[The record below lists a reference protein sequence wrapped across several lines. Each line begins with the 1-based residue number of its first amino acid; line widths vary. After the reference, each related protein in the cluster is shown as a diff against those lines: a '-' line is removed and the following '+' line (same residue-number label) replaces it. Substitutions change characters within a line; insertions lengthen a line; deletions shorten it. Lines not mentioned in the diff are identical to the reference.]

1 VVLVNLATTLR
12 SAVINDWSSYKV
24 FVFTPYRMTAAGPES
39 ITYGTPEFKAEVAA
53 WMGALAAEH
62 AWVEVTPETAA
73 KEIGRVVDEA
83 ARRPVVVFNLCDGI
97 EVDGYPGIKTVRALE
112 ASGVPYSG
120 ADTAFYEI
128 TTPKTVM
135 KNRLLK
141 RGVSTSPFVEIKD
154 PRADGA
160 RAGERLGYPLI
171 IKPDVSA
178 ASFGISIKSVVHN
191 EAACIEQAGVSLAG
205 ERDTENYYEG
215 VFAER
220 FIPGRE
226 FTVLCA
232 SDPSSHGG
240 VFVYPPV
247 ERVFHKALPTH
258 ERLLSYDRYWEKY
271 ESEGALPD
279 RAPIAHYE
287 SAPAEW
293 ANALSTLARDA
304 YVALDGVGYGR
315 VDIRRDERTGE
326 FLVLEANCN
335 CGLSTDGETSV
346 SWILRLSGE
355 TMPRLLER
363 IFTDAVTRRAG
374 ATRRT
379 GRRKTARV
387 EAVGAA

>member
-1 VVLVNLATTLR
+1 M
-12 SAVINDWSSYKV
+12 INDWSSHRI

-39 ITYGTPEFKAEVAA
+39 ITYGTPEFKAEVAG
-53 WMGALAAEH
+53 WMQALGAAH
-62 AWVEVTPETAA
+62 TWVEVTPETSAM
-73 KEIGRVVDEA
+73 EIARAQDEA

-97 EVDGYPGIKTVRALE
+97 EVDGYPGIETARALE
-112 ASGVPYSG
+112 SSGLPYSG
-120 ADTAFYEI
+120 ADPAFYEL
-128 TTPKTVM
+128 TTPKT
-135 KNRLLK
+135 LLK
-141 RGVSTSPFVEIKD
+141 QRLIEHEVSTSPFVIIKKPEVD
-154 PRADGA
+154 GPRAGHA
-160 RAGERLGYPLI
+160 LGYPLI

-178 ASFGISIKSVVHN
+178 ASFGISIKSVVQD
-191 EAACIEQAGVSLAG
+191 EAACITQAAATIAG
-205 ERDTENYYEG
+205 ERDPENYYEG

-232 SDPSSHGG
+232 SDPSASMG

-247 ERVFHKALPTH
+247 ERVFHSALPAH

-271 ESEGALPD
+271 ETEGALPD

-287 SAPAEW
+287 SAPAEY
-293 ANALSTLARDA
+293 AEALVALARDA
-304 YVALDGVGYGR
+304 YVALGGAGYGR

-355 TMPRLLER
+355 TMPRLLDR
-363 IFTDAVTRRAG
+363 IFTDAVMRKSVPARPARRRSRTKAERVSAAG
-374 ATRRT
+374 
-379 GRRKTARV
+379 
-387 EAVGAA
+387 

>member
-1 VVLVNLATTLR
+1 MTYN
-12 SAVINDWSSYKV
+12 WSSHRV

-39 ITYGTPEFKAEVAA
+39 VTYGTAEFKAEVAG
-53 WMGALAAEH
+53 WMKALGAEH
-62 AWVEVTPETAA
+62 TWVEVTPETSAM
-73 KEIGRVVDEA
+73 EIARAQDEA
-83 ARRPVVVFNLCDGI
+83 ARRPVLIFNLCDGI
-97 EVDGYPGIKTVRALE
+97 EVDGYPGIKTVRTLE
-112 ASGVPYSG
+112 ASGLPFTG
-120 ADTAFYEI
+120 ADTAFYEL
-128 TTPKTVM
+128 TTPKT
-135 KNRLLK
+135 RLKQRLIEH
-141 RGVSTSPFVEIKD
+141 RVSTSPFVIIKD
-154 PRADGA
+154 PQADGA
-160 RAGERLGYPLI
+160 RACAVLGHPLI

-178 ASFGISIKSVVHN
+178 ASFGISVKSVVHD
-191 EAACIEQAGVSLAG
+191 EAACVAQAVVAIAG
-205 ERDTENYYEG
+205 ERDQENYYEG

-232 SDPSSHGG
+232 SDQSAAGG

-247 ERVFHKALPTH
+247 ERVFHESLPAH

-271 ESEGALPD
+271 ETEAALPG

-293 ANALSTLARDA
+293 MEVLATLARNA
-304 YVALDGVGYGR
+304 YVALNGVGYGR

-355 TMPRLLER
+355 TMPRLLDR
-363 IFTDAVTRRAG
+363 IFEDAVTRTAAAVRPA
-374 ATRRT
+374 RRRS
-379 GRRKTARV
+379 RRKA
-387 EAVGAA
+387 EAAAAAS

>member
-1 VVLVNLATTLR
+1 MDAGGHNRRSVL
-12 SAVINDWSSYKV
+12 INDWSSHRV
-24 FVFTPYRMTAAGPES
+24 FVFTPYRMMPGGPES
-39 ITYGTPEFKAEVAA
+39 VTYGTPEFKAEVAG
-53 WMGALAAEH
+53 WMSALGAAH
-62 AWVEVTPETAA
+62 TWVEVTPETSAR
-73 KEIGRVVDEA
+73 EIARAQDEA

-112 ASGVPYSG
+112 ASGLPFSG
-120 ADTAFYEI
+120 ADTAFYEL
-128 TTPKTVM
+128 TTPKTLM
-135 KNRLLK
+135 KQRLIE
-141 RGVSTSPFVEIKD
+141 RGVSTSPFVAIKD
-154 PRADGA
+154 PQTDGA

-178 ASFGISIKSVVHN
+178 ASFGISIKSVVKD
-191 EAACIEQAGVSLAG
+191 ESACIAQARVALSG
-205 ERDTENYYEG
+205 ERDLENYYEG

-226 FTVLCA
+226 FTVLVA
-232 SDPSSHGG
+232 SDPRAARG

-247 ERVFHKALPTH
+247 ERVFHAALPSH

-271 ESEGALPD
+271 ETEGALPD

-293 ANALSTLARDA
+293 ADTLMTLAREA

-346 SWILRLSGE
+346 SWILRLSGQ
-355 TMPRLLER
+355 TMPKLLDR
-363 IFTDAVTRRAG
+363 IFTDAVTRRRT
-374 ATRRT
+374 ATIE
-379 GRRKTARV
+379 RV
-387 EAVGAA
+387 PAPASASA

>member
-1 VVLVNLATTLR
+1 M
-12 SAVINDWSSYKV
+12 INDWRKHKV
-24 FVFTPYRMTAAGPES
+24 FVFTPYRMTASGPES
-39 ITYGTPEFKAEVAA
+39 VTYGTPEFKAEVAG
-53 WMGALAAEH
+53 WMEALGAEH
-62 AWVEVTPETAA
+62 SWVAVTPETSAA
-73 KEIGRVVDEA
+73 EINRVADEA
-83 ARRPVVVFNLCDGI
+83 ARRPVLVFNLCDGI

-120 ADTAFYEI
+120 ADTAFYEL
-128 TTPKTVM
+128 TTPKTLM
-135 KNRLLK
+135 KNRLIK
-141 RGVSTSPFVEIKD
+141 RGVSTSPFVAIKD
-154 PRADGA
+154 ARVDGA
-160 RAGERLGYPLI
+160 KAGVLLGYPLI

-178 ASFGISIKSVVHN
+178 ASFGISIKSVVHD
-191 EAACIEQAGVSLAG
+191 EAACITQAGVSLAG
-205 ERDTENYYEG
+205 ERETENYYEG

-232 SDPSSHGG
+232 SDPAAAGS

-271 ESEGALPD
+271 EMEGALPD

-293 ANALSTLARDA
+293 AESLSTLARDA
-304 YVALDGVGYGR
+304 YAALDGVGYGR

-355 TMPRLLER
+355 TMPSLLDR
-363 IFTDAVTRRAG
+363 IFTDAVTRRVG
-374 ATRRT
+374 TTRRP
-379 GRRKTARV
+379 GRRKTSRV
-387 EAVGAA
+387 EAIGAA

>member
-1 VVLVNLATTLR
+1 M
-12 SAVINDWSSYKV
+12 IKDWSSHRV

-39 ITYGTPEFKAEVAA
+39 ITYGTAEFKTEVAG
-53 WMGALAAEH
+53 WMKDLGAEH

-73 KEIGRVVDEA
+73 GEIARAQDEA

-97 EVDGYPGIKTVRALE
+97 EVDGYPGIQTVRALE
-112 ASGVPYSG
+112 ASGLPYSG
-120 ADTAFYEI
+120 ADTAFYEL
-128 TTPKTVM
+128 TTPKT
-135 KNRLLK
+135 RLKK
-141 RGVSTSPFVEIKD
+141 RLIEHGVSTSPFVVIKD
-154 PRADGA
+154 PEADGP
-160 RAGERLGYPLI
+160 RAGELLGYPLI
-171 IKPDVSA
+171 IKPDISA
-178 ASFGISIKSVVHN
+178 ASFGISIKSVVQD
-191 EAACIEQAGVSLAG
+191 EAACRVQAAVAIAG
-205 ERDTENYYEG
+205 ERDQENYYEG

-232 SDPSSHGG
+232 SDLSAPGG

-247 ERVFHKALPTH
+247 ERVFHAALPAH

-271 ESEGALPD
+271 ETEGALPD

-287 SAPAEW
+287 RAPAEW
-293 ANALSTLARDA
+293 AESLATLARSA

-355 TMPRLLER
+355 TMPRLLDR
-363 IFTDAVTRRAG
+363 IFADAVMRRSAPVRPTRRRSRAKAEG
-374 ATRRT
+374 AS
-379 GRRKTARV
+379 
-387 EAVGAA
+387 AAS

>member
-1 VVLVNLATTLR
+1 
-12 SAVINDWSSYKV
+12 VINDWSSHHI
-24 FVFTPYRMTAAGPES
+24 FVFAPYRMMPAGPES

-53 WMGALAAEH
+53 WMKALGAPH
-62 AWVEVTPETAA
+62 TWVEVTPETSAR
-73 KEIGRVVDEA
+73 EIARAQFEA
-83 ARRPVVVFNLCDGI
+83 RRRPVLIFNLCDGI
-97 EVDGYPGIKTVRALE
+97 EVDGYPGIKTVKALE
-112 ASGVPYSG
+112 ASGLPYSG
-120 ADTAFYEI
+120 ADPAFYEL
-128 TTPKTVM
+128 TTPKTLM
-135 KNRLLK
+135 KRRLIEH
-141 RGVSTSPFVEIKD
+141 GVSTSPFVAIRD
-154 PRADGA
+154 PRADGLL
-160 RAGERLGYPLI
+160 AGAQLGYPLI

-178 ASFGISIKSVVHN
+178 ASFGISIKSVVKED
-191 EAACIEQAGVSLAG
+191 EACVAQAGVALAG
-205 ERDTENYYEG
+205 ERDLENYYEG

-232 SDPSSHGG
+232 SDPADATG
-240 VFVYPPV
+240 VCVYPPV
-247 ERVFHKALPTH
+247 ERVFHKALPEH

-271 ESEGALPD
+271 ETEGALPD

-293 ANALSTLARDA
+293 APALVTLARDA

-355 TMPRLLER
+355 TMPALLDR
-363 IFTDAVTRRAG
+363 IFSDALSR
-374 ATRRT
+374 RRT
-379 GRRKTARV
+379 DTVDKAAARI
-387 EAVGAA
+387 AAIA